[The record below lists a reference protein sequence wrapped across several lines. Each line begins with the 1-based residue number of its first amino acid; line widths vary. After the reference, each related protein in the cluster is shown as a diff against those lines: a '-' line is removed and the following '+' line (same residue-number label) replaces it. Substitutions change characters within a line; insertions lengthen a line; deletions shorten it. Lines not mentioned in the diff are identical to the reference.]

1 MFLILLQAGTIFA
14 ELTKSV
20 IEQNLILD
28 VNISSVVL
36 LLWNLREGSV
46 KAWIFLILA
55 ILFEVAGTTSM
66 KLSEGFSRLIP
77 SILLFV
83 FYAASFVFV
92 TFALEKIDISIAY
105 AIWSGVGTALISII
119 GIFFFREAVTV
130 LKIVSIILIIIG
142 VVGLN
147 LAGARD

>member
-1 MFLILLQAGTIFA
+1 
-14 ELTKSV
+14 
-20 IEQNLILD
+20 
-28 VNISSVVL
+28 
-36 LLWNLREGSV
+36 V

-66 KLSEGFSRLIP
+66 KLSEGFSKLIP

-83 FYAASFVFV
+83 FYAASFVAV
-92 TFALEKIDISIAY
+92 TFALEKIDISVAY
-105 AIWSGVGTALISII
+105 AVWSGVGTALITIV
-119 GIFFFREAVTV
+119 GILFFRETVTV

-147 LAGARD
+147 LAGARN

>member
-1 MFLILLQAGTIFA
+1 
-14 ELTKSV
+14 
-20 IEQNLILD
+20 
-28 VNISSVVL
+28 
-36 LLWNLREGSV
+36 V
-46 KAWIFLILA
+46 KAWIFLVLA

-83 FYAASFVFV
+83 FYAASFVAV
-92 TFALEKIDISIAY
+92 TFALEKIDISVAY
-105 AIWSGVGTALISII
+105 AIWSGVGTALIAIV
-119 GIFFFREAVTV
+119 GILFFRETVTV

-147 LAGARD
+147 LAGARN

>member
-1 MFLILLQAGTIFA
+1 M
-14 ELTKSV
+14 
-20 IEQNLILD
+20 
-28 VNISSVVL
+28 
-36 LLWNLREGSV
+36 
-46 KAWIFLILA
+46 KAWIFLVLA

-83 FYAASFVFV
+83 FYAASFVAV
-92 TFALEKIDISIAY
+92 TFALEKIDISVAY
-105 AIWSGVGTALISII
+105 AIWSGVGTALIAIV
-119 GIFFFREAVTV
+119 GILFFRETVTV

-147 LAGARD
+147 LAGARN

>member
-1 MFLILLQAGTIFA
+1 M
-14 ELTKSV
+14 
-20 IEQNLILD
+20 
-28 VNISSVVL
+28 
-36 LLWNLREGSV
+36 

-66 KLSEGFSRLIP
+66 KLSEGFSKLIP

-83 FYAASFVFV
+83 FYAASFVAV
-92 TFALEKIDISIAY
+92 TFALEKIDISVAY
-105 AIWSGVGTALISII
+105 AVWSGVGTALITIV
-119 GIFFFREAVTV
+119 GILFFRETVTV

-147 LAGARD
+147 LAGARN

>member
-1 MFLILLQAGTIFA
+1 
-14 ELTKSV
+14 
-20 IEQNLILD
+20 
-28 VNISSVVL
+28 
-36 LLWNLREGSV
+36 V

-83 FYAASFVFV
+83 LYAASFVAV
-92 TFALEKIDISIAY
+92 TFALEKIDISVAY
-105 AIWSGVGTALISII
+105 AVWSGVGTALITIV
-119 GIFFFREAVTV
+119 GILFFRETVTV

-147 LAGARD
+147 LAGARN